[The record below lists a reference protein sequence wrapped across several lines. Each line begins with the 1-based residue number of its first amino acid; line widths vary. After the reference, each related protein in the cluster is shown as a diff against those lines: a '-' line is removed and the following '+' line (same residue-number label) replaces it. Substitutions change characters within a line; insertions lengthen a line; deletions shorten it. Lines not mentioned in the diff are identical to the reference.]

1 MKESDIKNERLGS
14 ESYVNIIS
22 LKKYSYKIS
31 DERNWHT
38 K

>member
-1 MKESDIKNERLGS
+1 MKESDMKNEWLRL

>member
-1 MKESDIKNERLGS
+1 MDESDMKNECLRQDTD
-14 ESYVNIIS
+14 VNIIS

-31 DERNWHT
+31 DERNWRT